1 MVFVVMEFNLP
12 VIPESVQGEWY
23 VLSHKR
29 LSRKDLDKRGNP
41 DLQLSLGKEA
51 RNWPSVT

>member
-12 VIPESVQGEWY
+12 VIPENVQGDWY
-23 VLSHKR
+23 VLSHKW

-51 RNWPSVT
+51 RNWPSVI